1 MIKRISENNSQN
13 SQNRGEKQ
21 PNPLILALVLT
32 GILAWEMY
40 PALVHTS
47 AANAGALKHSLA
59 QLESQEEQTEEQ
71 TVQQVPAAAV
81 SKKINYSGL
90 ALNSVTS
97 EPGNLAESTRQNPPN
112 QLPPTVAAAV
122 RQDLSRSTGIAA
134 DKLKVTESSR
144 QSWPN
149 TCLGLGSSDEI
160 CGQMIV
166 EGWRVVI
173 SDGRQTWVYRTNA
186 RGNILRLEKKVS
198 D

>member
-40 PALVHTS
+40 PALVHTA
-47 AANAGALKHSLA
+47 AANAGALKLSIA
-59 QLESQEEQTEEQ
+59 QLESQEEQT
-71 TVQQVPAAAV
+71 VQQFPAAAV

-90 ALNSVTS
+90 ALNSLAS
-97 EPGNLAESTRQNPPN
+97 EPGNLAEGTRQNPPN
-112 QLPPTVAAAV
+112 QLPATVAAAV
-122 RQDLSRSTGIAA
+122 RQDLSRSTGTAA

-149 TCLGLGSSDEI
+149 TCLGLMTTDEI

-166 EGWRVVI
+166 EGWRVVV
-173 SDGRQTWVYRTNA
+173 SNGRQTWVYRTNA

>member
-1 MIKRISENNSQN
+1 MKPISENNSKN

-40 PALVHTS
+40 PVLIHTA
-47 AANAGALKHSLA
+47 AANAGGLQHSLA
-59 QLESQEEQTEEQ
+59 QLENQENPT
-71 TVQQVPAAAV
+71 AM
-81 SKKINYSGL
+81 SKNISYSGL
-90 ALNSVTS
+90 ALNSLTS
-97 EPGNLAESTRQNPPN
+97 EPGNLAEGTRQNPPN
-112 QLPPTVAAAV
+112 QLPATLVAAV
-122 RQDLSRSTGIAA
+122 RQDLSRQTGIAA

-149 TCLGLGSSDEI
+149 TCLGIVKADEI

-186 RGNILRLEKKVS
+186 RGNVLRLEKKAG
-198 D
+198 

>member
-1 MIKRISENNSQN
+1 MIKPISENNSNNSQN
-13 SQNRGEKQ
+13 SQKRAQKQ

-40 PALVHTS
+40 PALIHTA

-59 QLESQEEQTEEQ
+59 QLENQENPT
-71 TVQQVPAAAV
+71 AV
-81 SKKINYSGL
+81 SKKISYSGL
-90 ALNSVTS
+90 ALNNLIS
-97 EPGNLAESTRQNPPN
+97 EPGNLAEGTRQNPPN
-112 QLPPTVAAAV
+112 QFPATLAAAV
-122 RQDLSRSTGIAA
+122 RQDLSRQTGIAA

-149 TCLGLGSSDEI
+149 TCLGIVKADEI

-186 RGNILRLEKKVS
+186 RGNVLRLEKKR
-198 D
+198 